1 MHNLMGIDGGGT
13 KTLGLLATKEGR
25 IIKKKTA
32 GPGNYHAV
40 GREMVEANLKEV
52 IHGLLD
58 KNFDSLGW
66 CYLGLSGVGRPSD
79 HEVIDPILGRIGIKK
94 NFTLTND
101 AAIALM
107 GGALSN
113 VGILIIAG
121 TGSII
126 YGMDERGNVR
136 RAGGY
141 GQYLADEGS
150 GYRLGLKGL
159 ISMMKGYDGRGQKPS
174 YNDRVLQML
183 SVESPMQL
191 VPWISGLKSIKEEV
205 GKVAPVVL
213 EASQAGDP
221 IAKRIVDEEIS
232 DLLEGVRAVRGGLE
246 LQTDTVQIILTGG
259 VFEHSE
265 YYFNLMRDAIRAGG
279 SGAEAIRPKSS
290 AGVGAIIGAAAKSGI
305 ALSKD
310 FLNNLTTS
318 WEEFK
323 E

>member
-1 MHNLMGIDGGGT
+1 MQYLMGIDGGGT
-13 KTLGLLATKEGR
+13 KTLGLLATEKGT
-25 IIKKKTA
+25 IVKKKTA

-40 GREMVEANLKEV
+40 GREMVEANLREV
-52 IHGLLD
+52 IHGLLEED
-58 KNFDSLGW
+58 FARLAW

-79 HEVIDPILGRIGIKK
+79 HEVMEPILERIGVKE

-107 GGALSN
+107 GGALAN

-159 ISMMKGYDGRGQKPS
+159 ISMMKGYDGRAPKPS
-174 YNDRVLQML
+174 YNDQILHTL
-183 SVESPMQL
+183 SLESPMQL

-205 GKVAPVVL
+205 GKFAPVVL
-213 EASQAGDP
+213 EAAEQGDS
-221 IAKRIVDEEIS
+221 IAERILSEEID
-232 DLLEGVRAVRGGLE
+232 DLLEGVRAVRSGLE
-246 LQTDTVQIILTGG
+246 LQADTMQIILTGG

-265 YYFNLMRDAIRAGG
+265 FYFSRMRNAIRR
-279 SGAEAIRPKSS
+279 SVPGAEAIRPKSS
-290 AGVGAIIGAAAKSGI
+290 AGVGAIIGAAAKSGTS
-305 ALSKD
+305 LTQD

-318 WEEFK
+318 WEAFK

>member
-1 MHNLMGIDGGGT
+1 MQYLMGIDGGGT

-25 IIKKKTA
+25 IIKQKTA

-58 KNFDSLGW
+58 KNFDNLAW

-79 HEVIDPILGRIGIKK
+79 HEVMEPILERIGIKA

-113 VGILIIAG
+113 VGILVIAG

-126 YGMDERGNVR
+126 YGIDERGNVR

-159 ISMMKGYDGRGQKPS
+159 VSMMKGYDGRAPKPS
-174 YNDRVLQML
+174 YNDRILEVLSL
-183 SVESPMQL
+183 ESPMQL

-205 GKVAPVVL
+205 GKFAAMVL
-213 EASQAGDP
+213 EAAEAGDP
-221 IAKRIVDEEIS
+221 IAKRIMNEEIG
-232 DLLEGVRAVRGGLE
+232 DLLEGVRAVRSGLE
-246 LQTDTVQIILTGG
+246 LQADTVQIILTGG

-265 YYFNLMRDAIRAGG
+265 YYFNRMRDVIGSG
-279 SGAEAIRPKSS
+279 VSGAEAIRPKSS
-290 AGVGAIIGAAAKSGI
+290 AGVGAIIGAAAKLEI
-305 ALSKD
+305 RLTPD